1 MDKEMINAEFIRIA
15 IANKTGAAT
24 PKAAPA
30 AVSEPSGEVIS
41 ANYECAVVKW
51 SKQPDGDP
59 ENAWSWPVAGTKV
72 YLAAPAE
79 PEMIYHFEKRSSFGP
94 WIEVE
99 QPTDKS
105 VAFVKAF
112 PTEQDGRTP
121 GMEAEAVETLTSE
134 GWVWDG
140 DQWVKPAA
148 QSADAVA
155 FAQWLSSDN
164 GVAVMMTP
172 AGREE
177 IRNRAAAL
185 SQSAE
190 ADKGE

>member
-1 MDKEMINAEFIRIA
+1 MRIEPTDERGAFDAWRNSRDNTEDDA
-15 IANKTGAAT
+15 ICQS
-24 PKAAPA
+24 
-30 AVSEPSGEVIS
+30 SEPEWLGWQ
-41 ANYECAVVKW
+41 ARAVL
-51 SKQPDGDP
+51 
-59 ENAWSWPVAGTKV
+59 A
-72 YLAAPAE
+72 LAAPAE
-79 PEMIYHFEKRSSFGP
+79 PAMIYHFEKRSSFGP

-112 PTEQDGRTP
+112 PTEQDGRPP

-177 IRNRAAAL
+177 IRSRAAAL
-185 SQSAE
+185 SQSTAV
-190 ADKGE
+190 AKDGACK